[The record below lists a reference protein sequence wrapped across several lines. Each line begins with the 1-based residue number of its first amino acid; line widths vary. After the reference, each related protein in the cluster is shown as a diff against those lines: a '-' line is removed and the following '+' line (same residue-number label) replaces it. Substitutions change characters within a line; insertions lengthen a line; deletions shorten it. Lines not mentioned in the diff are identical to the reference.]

1 MRLNTAVT
9 IDHFLIHNRFS
20 GIVACQIKKI
30 NILNR
35 FCSPSPPQPKKKKKV
50 GTFTL
55 QNNTSLNSFDA
66 SS

>member
-35 FCSPSPPQPKKKKKV
+35 FCSPSPLQPKKKKKKKSRYIY
-50 GTFTL
+50 FAK
-55 QNNTSLNSFDA
+55 QYFA
-66 SS
+66 